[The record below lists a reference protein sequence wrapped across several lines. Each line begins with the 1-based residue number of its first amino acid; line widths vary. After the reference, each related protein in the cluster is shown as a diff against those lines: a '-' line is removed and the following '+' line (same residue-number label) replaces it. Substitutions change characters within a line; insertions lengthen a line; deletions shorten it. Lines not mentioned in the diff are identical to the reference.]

1 MSDEIAVSVC
11 YLWADRRPN
20 FFQMEF
26 NLYQQSAKKKTKPL
40 PKKKKN
46 NLLLN
51 NQSAEEEKIRC

>member
-1 MSDEIAVSVC
+1 MKLPSQFAISELTEGLI
-11 YLWADRRPN
+11 
-20 FFQMEF
+20 FFRW
-26 NLYQQSAKKKTKPL
+26 NSICTNNPPKKTKPL